1 MLVDSHCHLSMP
13 QFTSNLDN
21 VIFNAI
27 KNDVQYMQTI
37 CTKLEELE
45 DILKITDKYNNIF
58 ASVGV
63 HPNNTTKDISTEKL
77 IQLSKH
83 NKIIGVGETGL
94 DYYYK
99 ETEAYIQKKS
109 FVSHINASAATSL
122 PIIIHSR
129 NADKDMIEI
138 LVSEMKNQNFQGLL
152 HCFSSTKE
160 LAYKTLDLGLYIS
173 ISGIITFNSAEDL
186 RNIVSD
192 IPLERLLIE
201 TDAPYLA
208 PTPHRE
214 RFNEPAYVRVIAEKI
229 AKIKNISFDKFAEI
243 SSSNFF
249 RLFKKA
255 QKI

>member
-21 VIFNAI
+21 VISNAI

-160 LAYKTLDLGLYIS
+160 LAYKALDLGLYIS

-214 RFNEPAYVRVIAEKI
+214 KFNEPAYVRVIAEKI